1 MSVFEKVTIK
11 SLLKNKVRTI
21 ITIIGIIL
29 STALFTG
36 VTTAI
41 STGIN
46 FIKENYEYVDGSW
59 HGMIQNE
66 KDEIIKKITESEEV
80 KETVYLKQVGHGV
93 VQNKNIDK
101 PYIYIAGATSNFD
114 KMLPV
119 HLTSGVMPKNS
130 SEIIL
135 PTHLFDEG
143 GVTYQLGDEITLE
156 VGTRMLDG
164 YMLYPDDEYVCDLEN
179 NVVETLENTSKKTYK
194 IVGFYERTNIENP
207 LGAGYMAFTIDDE
220 IDENSTYNIYF
231 QMKKAKDIYKFSE
244 INNINVI
251 KNEDVLMIQGAT
263 NNKTLRAIFYILG
276 AFLIILIMFGS
287 VALIYNAFS
296 ISVSERTKQFG
307 LLSSVGATKKQLLR
321 MVFFEAL
328 IIGIIGIIIGLLV
341 GTFGLWIVLKLL
353 EGKLSM
359 LSAFELPMKL
369 HVSVVAILA
378 SVVIS
383 FITIFLSALIPAIRA
398 TQITAIEAIRM
409 QKDIKAK
416 KVKTPKVIYKL
427 FGLPGVLANKNFKRN
442 KRKYSATVISL
453 IMSIILFILT
463 SGFSTY
469 LLSTVE
475 NSMDLAG
482 YDIIYSLPKE
492 NHTKLTEEE
501 LLNKLSSTNDV
512 KESTYVT
519 RHKLYINIPN
529 NVLTDEWVYDIGG
542 SNIYVEGM
550 DENITR
556 GLVVVNFL
564 EDAEYKKLLK
574 KHGLNESSYFDKTN
588 PLALAI
594 DGYTVYSIKEDKF
607 VLVNAFKDKFDNL
620 EVAYE
625 NSVDRYSLEEI
636 YQENGKTMYRFVSNF
651 EEKEDIILPEEEAL
665 TKYNLSIGKI
675 ITEKPF
681 YIEPDVYINLIYPES
696 MQEVIMTELK
706 ENSVVDY
713 MFTSS
718 NHAKTFNEM
727 KELLSN
733 YGFSTTD
740 LYDYASGVERSK
752 DLVVIVKV
760 FTYTFVGLISLIAM
774 ANVFNTI
781 STNIALRKKEFAMLK
796 SVGMTKKQF
805 NKMMNLECLLYGTKS
820 LLIGLPIAIALTL
833 VMYLIITS
841 LFEIPFALPFQ
852 AIILS
857 IMGVYGIV
865 FITMIYSMSK
875 IKKESVIESL
885 RKDAI

>member
-398 TQITAIEAIRM
+398 TQITAIEA
-409 QKDIKAK
+409 
-416 KVKTPKVIYKL
+416 
-427 FGLPGVLANKNFKRN
+427 
-442 KRKYSATVISL
+442 
-453 IMSIILFILT
+453 
-463 SGFSTY
+463 
-469 LLSTVE
+469 
-475 NSMDLAG
+475 
-482 YDIIYSLPKE
+482 
-492 NHTKLTEEE
+492 
-501 LLNKLSSTNDV
+501 
-512 KESTYVT
+512 
-519 RHKLYINIPN
+519 
-529 NVLTDEWVYDIGG
+529 
-542 SNIYVEGM
+542 
-550 DENITR
+550 
-556 GLVVVNFL
+556 
-564 EDAEYKKLLK
+564 
-574 KHGLNESSYFDKTN
+574 
-588 PLALAI
+588 
-594 DGYTVYSIKEDKF
+594 
-607 VLVNAFKDKFDNL
+607 
-620 EVAYE
+620 
-625 NSVDRYSLEEI
+625 
-636 YQENGKTMYRFVSNF
+636 
-651 EEKEDIILPEEEAL
+651 
-665 TKYNLSIGKI
+665 
-675 ITEKPF
+675 
-681 YIEPDVYINLIYPES
+681 
-696 MQEVIMTELK
+696 
-706 ENSVVDY
+706 
-713 MFTSS
+713 
-718 NHAKTFNEM
+718 
-727 KELLSN
+727 
-733 YGFSTTD
+733 
-740 LYDYASGVERSK
+740 
-752 DLVVIVKV
+752 
-760 FTYTFVGLISLIAM
+760 
-774 ANVFNTI
+774 
-781 STNIALRKKEFAMLK
+781 
-796 SVGMTKKQF
+796 
-805 NKMMNLECLLYGTKS
+805 TKS
-820 LLIGLPIAIALTL
+820 KQ
-833 VMYLIITS
+833 MIT
-841 LFEIPFALPFQ
+841 
-852 AIILS
+852 
-857 IMGVYGIV
+857 
-865 FITMIYSMSK
+865 
-875 IKKESVIESL
+875 
-885 RKDAI
+885 

>member
-46 FIKENYEYVDGSW
+46 FIRENYEYVDGSW
-59 HGMIQNE
+59 HGMIENE
-66 KDEIIKKITESEEV
+66 SDEIIKKLTESEEI
-80 KETVYLKQVGHGV
+80 KETVYLKQVGHAKIE
-93 VQNKNIDK
+93 NKNVDK
-101 PYIYIAGATSNFD
+101 PYIYIAGATSNFE

-119 HLTSGVMPKNS
+119 HLTSGEMPKNS
-130 SEIIL
+130 GEIIL

-143 GVTYQLGDEITLE
+143 GVSYKIGDEITLE
-156 VGTRMLDG
+156 VGSRTLDG
-164 YMLYPDDEYVCDLEN
+164 YMLYPEDEYINDLEN
-179 NVVETLENTSKKTYK
+179 KMVETLENTSQKTYK
-194 IVGFYERTNIENP
+194 IVGFYKRTNMENP
-207 LGAGYMAFTIDDE
+207 LGAGYMAFTIEDE
-220 IDENSTYNIYF
+220 VDTNSTYNIYF

-244 INNINVI
+244 MNNLNVL
-251 KNEDVLMIQGAT
+251 KNEEVLMIQGAT
-263 NNKTLRAIFYILG
+263 NNNTLRVIFYTLG
-276 AFLIILIMFGS
+276 GFLIVLIMFGS

-321 MVFFEAL
+321 MVLFEAL
-328 IIGIIGIIIGLLV
+328 IIGVIGILIGLLV
-341 GTFGLWIVLKLL
+341 GTFGLWGILKLL

-378 SVVIS
+378 AVFIS

-398 TQITAIEAIRM
+398 TKITAIQAIRM

-416 KVKTPKVIYKL
+416 KVKTPKLIYKL

-442 KRKYSATVISL
+442 KRKYSATVVSL
-453 IMSIILFILT
+453 IMSIVLFVLT

-475 NSMDLAG
+475 NSMDLSG
-482 YDIIYSLPKE
+482 YDIIYSLPEE
-492 NHTKLTEEE
+492 NHTKLTKDE
-501 LLNKLSSTNDV
+501 LLNKLSLTSDV
-512 KESTYVT
+512 KESTYIT
-519 RHKLYINIPN
+519 RHKLFINIPN
-529 NVLTDEWVYDIGG
+529 NVLTNEWINDSAG
-542 SNIYVEGM
+542 SNVYVEGM
-550 DENITR
+550 NDSITR
-556 GLVVVNFL
+556 GIVVVNFL
-564 EDAEYKKLLK
+564 EDSEYIELLK
-574 KHGLNESSYFDKTN
+574 KNGLNESNYFDKN
-588 PLALAI
+588 KPLAIAI
-594 DGYTVYSIKEDKF
+594 DGYTVYSLSEEKYIR
-607 VLVNAFKDKFDNL
+607 VNAFNKAPQDLK
-620 EVAYE
+620 VMYE
-625 NSVDRYSLEEI
+625 NSIDGYSLDKI
-636 YQENGKTMYRFVSNF
+636 YNENGVTMYRFVSDF
-651 EEKEDIILPEEEAL
+651 EEREDIVLTEEEAL
-665 TKYNLSIGKI
+665 SSLNLSVGKI
-675 ITEKPF
+675 ITDRLY
-681 YIEPDVYINLIYPES
+681 YIEPDAHINLIYPES
-696 MQEVIMTELK
+696 MSEVIMKELK
-706 ENSVVDY
+706 ESSVVDY
-713 MFTSS
+713 MFTSN

-727 KELLSN
+727 KELLSS
-733 YGFSTTD
+733 YGFSHTD

-760 FTYTFVGLISLIAM
+760 FAYSFVGLITLIAM

-833 VMYLIITS
+833 VMYLIIT
-841 LFEIPFALPFQ
+841 LLIEIPFTLPFG
-852 AIILS
+852 AILLS
-857 IMGVYGIV
+857 ILGVYGIV
-865 FITMIYSMSK
+865 FITMLYSMNK
-875 IKKESVIESL
+875 IKKESVIEAL
-885 RKDAI
+885 RTDAI